1 MTASE
6 ELDLKGLK
14 PRAIQKEVKN
24 AEHESKA
31 ETKEIVMSKSNCAT
45 ENTISKLP
53 C

>member
-31 ETKEIVMSKSNCAT
+31 ENKEIFMSNSNCGT
-45 ENTISKLP
+45 EETIS
-53 C
+53 